1 MAKKKIVSIHSKP
14 ARSYDAKLARENNV
28 IGAKIAELRERAN
41 LSCSEFSEL
50 LNSTGVSVRGPAIN
64 KWENGESAPSSY
76 QLLAICAAF
85 GIEDVLGTFD
95 RAFDLGYTPALNEA
109 GRRKVREYIDDL
121 VASGKYRPKP
131 VAELIE
137 MPISNLAVSAGTGA
151 FLDEGSFE
159 IMSFPKES
167 VPKGADFGI
176 RVSGDSM
183 EPIYHDGQIVWVQ
196 RCNELSPGEVGV
208 FSYDG
213 EGYLKQYEE
222 WEPVDVERDQYVD
235 SDNVL
240 HKQPVLISYNEKYA
254 PKRVSANVAFRV
266 EGRVLN

>member
-14 ARSYDAKLARENNV
+14 ARPYDAKKARENNV
-28 IGAKIAELRERAN
+28 IGAKIAELREREN

-50 LNSTGVSVRGPAIN
+50 LNHTGVSVRGPAIN

-121 VASGKYRPKP
+121 VASGKYRPTP
-131 VAELIE
+131 AAELIE
-137 MPISNLAVSAGTGA
+137 MPISNLAVSAGTGM
-151 FLDEGSFE
+151 FLDEESFDK
-159 IMSFPKES
+159 ITVPKDS
-167 VPKGADFGI
+167 VPQGADFGV

-183 EPIYHDGQIVWVQ
+183 EPKYFNGDIVWVQ
-196 RCNELSPGEVGV
+196 RCDSLDPGEVGI
-208 FSYDG
+208 FLYDG
-213 EGYLKQYEE
+213 EGYLKMYDEQEPSEDVAEQYL
-222 WEPVDVERDQYVD
+222 D
-235 SDNVL
+235 SEGVL
-240 HKQPVLISYNEKYA
+240 YKQPVLVSYNEKYD
-254 PKRVSANVAFRV
+254 PKVVSPDVVFKI

>member
-1 MAKKKIVSIHSKP
+1 MAKKKIVSIHRKP
-14 ARSYDAKLARENNV
+14 ARPYDAKTARENNV

-41 LSCSEFSEL
+41 LSCPEFSEL
-50 LNSTGVSVRGPAIN
+50 LNLTGVSVRGPAIN

-95 RAFDLGYTPALNEA
+95 RAFDFGYTPDLNEA
-109 GRRKVREYIDDL
+109 GQRKVREYIDDL
-121 VASGKYRPKP
+121 VSSGKYRPMRT
-131 VAELIE
+131 AELIE

-159 IMSFPKES
+159 MMSFPKEF
-167 VPKGADFGI
+167 VPKGADFGV

-183 EPIYHDGQIVWVQ
+183 EPVYHDSQIVWVQ

-208 FSYDG
+208 FLYDG

-222 WEPVDVERDQYVD
+222 WQPDEEEKDQYVD

-240 HKQPVLISYNEKYA
+240 HNQPVLVSFNEKYE
-254 PKRVSANVAFRV
+254 PKRVSANVMFRI